1 MEPKEGTEKW
11 RKFNEFMSRYIL
23 HAGLWHSQHCAFVYY
38 DEGVCNCECNE
49 NAKEIRIFME
59 SFIYQ
64 TLETER
70 LRIEKEVEKKKLP
83 IPNQY
88 GTAVNL
94 NRFNE
99 VIDEIL
105 SIIRPKI

>member
-1 MEPKEGTEKW
+1 MSQENNWEKNSWCVTIIAEALTFGQVEPIGKDASHITEKL
-11 RKFNEFMSRYIL
+11 RKKINDVIS
-23 HAGLWHSQHCAFVYY
+23 
-38 DEGVCNCECNE
+38 
-49 NAKEIRIFME
+49 
-59 SFIYQ
+59 Q